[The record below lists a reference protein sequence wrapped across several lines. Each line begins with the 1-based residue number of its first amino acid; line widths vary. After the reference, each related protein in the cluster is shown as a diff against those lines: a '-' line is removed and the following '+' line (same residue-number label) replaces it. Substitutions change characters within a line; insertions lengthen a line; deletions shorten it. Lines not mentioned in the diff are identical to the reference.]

1 MSKTV
6 NFTVQDIKALEV
18 LELEQ
23 AQAMGHA
30 LLDQSGTSKAPIK
43 PEKVA
48 YLHRSINDAR
58 CTIDVA
64 YVFYNMLLKG
74 EGLGSITS
82 RYSKKFA

>member
-1 MSKTV
+1 MAKPV
-6 NFTVQDIKALEV
+6 NFTIEDIKVLEKLALE
-18 LELEQ
+18 E

-30 LLDQSGTSKAPIK
+30 LIDQSGSSKAPIK

-48 YLHRSINDAR
+48 YLHRSVDKAL
-58 CTIDVA
+58 TTVDVA

-82 RYSKKFA
+82 RYFS